1 MARLSLKVKTA
12 RKQQA
17 LLKSL
22 AAGKKPQ
29 LSTQV
34 YNRCKLCGRRGG
46 FMRKF
51 EMCRICFR
59 EHAVKGMIMGIKKS
73 SW

>member
-12 RKQQA
+12 RKQKA
-17 LLKSL
+17 LLKDL
-22 AAGKKPQ
+22 AAGKKPK
-29 LSTQV
+29 LPTQV

-46 FMRKF
+46 YMRKF